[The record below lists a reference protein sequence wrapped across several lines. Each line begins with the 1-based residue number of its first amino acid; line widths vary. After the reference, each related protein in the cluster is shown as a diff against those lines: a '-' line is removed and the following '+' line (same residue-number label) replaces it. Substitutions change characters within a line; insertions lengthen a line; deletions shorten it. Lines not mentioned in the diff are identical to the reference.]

1 MNVYVLSFLISA
13 GYVAA
18 KSIQQQ
24 NVTHKLYWLIPPFSI
39 LMALFEIYVVHTI
52 SKNGVDD
59 LMWLALSLG
68 SGGGFGSCA
77 AVYLHD
83 KLMNKERML

>member
-1 MNVYVLSFLISA
+1 MNLYVLSFLISA
-13 GYVAA
+13 AYVAA

-39 LMALFEIYVVHTI
+39 VMAFFEIFVVHTI
-52 SKNGVDD
+52 SKNGIEDMV
-59 LMWLALSLG
+59 MLALSLG
-68 SGGGFGSCA
+68 LGGGFGSCV

-83 KLMNKERML
+83 KLVMNKENV